1 MTFAI
6 TIFILKPWHHAQPL
20 FHLWVAFLRKTYPD
34 ICQAFHHHFSC
45 SFLVFH
51 HFASVCLLFR
61 IGSASA
67 ASKGQMFHRTGK
79 GLSDCNGFLQRS
91 SNLENPPIGFV
102 IFRCLTCYF
111 GVFLLKI
118 VSFKEGGLGI
128 PPLRGFRTWGF
139 LKERDS
145 QCSLCFDNICVLV
158 LVFVCLTKV
167 YMLGFFPAYI
177 SFLGTQCTE
186 LQGTKKKGT

>member
-1 MTFAI
+1 MAPCPAS
-6 TIFILKPWHHAQPL
+6 LSPL
-20 FHLWVAFLRKTYPD
+20 G
-34 ICQAFHHHFSC
+34 
-45 SFLVFH
+45 
-51 HFASVCLLFR
+51 CLLKENISRYLSSFSSSFFLLFSGLPSLCICLSVVQDWQCFCCQQR
-61 IGSASA
+61 P
-67 ASKGQMFHRTGK
+67 MFHRTGK

-167 YMLGFFPAYI
+167 YMLDFFPAYI